1 MFINRYLCPESR
13 KLLLTSKSLYYT
25 VYMEKQKNGKI
36 LLVEDSIEF
45 QKLIT
50 LSLNEYIVHAISNA
64 EDMFE
69 ELGKNRY
76 DLIIL
81 DVMLPGKSGFEACS
95 AIRSAGNSRN
105 IPVIFVSGKEDVMDR
120 VMAFQL
126 GADDYI
132 IKPFDPRE
140 LLARVKAKLRPDH
153 QEDHPKRIDFDFI
166 QILEDE
172 KRVYL
177 KNNDKFEELELTKVE
192 YDILYSF
199 LLRPNV
205 VLSRERIMDL
215 VWGQDCNVTDRT
227 VDTHVS
233 KLRKKLK
240 SYEDSVETVRGFGYR
255 FNKDYQIKKNV
266 A

>member
-1 MFINRYLCPESR
+1 
-13 KLLLTSKSLYYT
+13 
-25 VYMEKQKNGKI
+25 MEKQKNGKI
-36 LLVEDSIEF
+36 LLVEDSVEF
-45 QKLIT
+45 QKLIS
-50 LSLNEYIVHAISNA
+50 LSLNEYHVHSVPNA
-64 EDMFE
+64 EEMYE

-81 DVMLPGKSGFEACS
+81 DVVLPGKNGFEACA
-95 AIRSAGNSRN
+95 AIKSAGNSRN
-105 IPVIFVSGKEDVMDR
+105 IPVIFVSGKEDVMDK

-140 LLARVKAKLRPDH
+140 LLARVKSKMKL
-153 QEDHPKRIDFDFI
+153 EVTENNKPKTIEFDFI
-166 QILEDE
+166 QIIEDE

-177 KNNDKFEELELTKVE
+177 KQDNKFEELELTKVE

-199 LLRPNV
+199 LARPNI

-240 SYEDSVETVRGFGYR
+240 AYEDSVETVRGFGYR
-255 FNKDYQIKKNV
+255 FNKDYQVKKNV